1 VSSPAETPATRTA
14 FIGVGQ
20 MGGAMAD
27 HLVDRPGGLVVC
39 DRSDAAAS
47 ALVDKGALRAATPA
61 EAASDADVVS
71 IMVLDDAQV
80 RDVVAGPDGV
90 LSTARPGTVVAVHS
104 TISDTTAVELA
115 GVALEQGVHLI
126 DAPVSGGFMGAHA
139 GNLATMVGGTD
150 EAVALARPSLAA
162 WAELIVHLGPVGAG
176 TRAKIA
182 RNLLHFISFTAAG
195 EAQRL
200 AEVAGVDLRKLAK
213 VVRHT
218 DAITGG
224 AGSIMLRDTTAPM
237 TPDDDWWVTLT
248 HVRRLGEKDLD
259 LALELAA
266 ELGVELPLGR
276 VARERFGPGLGFAD
290 GEGAA

>member
-1 VSSPAETPATRTA
+1 MSDAPVHVRTA

-20 MGGAMAD
+20 MGGAMAG
-27 HLVDRPGGLVVC
+27 HLVDRPGGLAVC
-39 DRSDAAAS
+39 DPSDAAVEP
-47 ALVDKGALRAATPA
+47 LLEKGASRAATPA
-61 EAASDADVVS
+61 DAAADADVVS
-71 IMVLDDAQV
+71 VMVLDDAQV
-80 RDVVAGPDGV
+80 RTVVSGDAGI

-104 TISDTTAVELA
+104 TISAATAVE
-115 GVALEQGVHLI
+115 VAEVAAQRGVHLI

-139 GNLATMVGGTD
+139 GTLATMVGGTD
-150 EAVALARPSLAA
+150 EAVALARPSLEA
-162 WAELIVHLGPVGAG
+162 WAQLIVHLGPVGAG

-182 RNLLHFISFTAAG
+182 RNLLHFISFTAAS

-200 AEVAGVDLRKLAK
+200 AEAAGVDLRKLAK

-237 TPDDDWWVTLT
+237 TPDDDWWGTLS

-259 LALELAA
+259 LALELAG
-266 ELGVELPLGR
+266 ELGVDLPLGK
-276 VARERFGPGLGFAD
+276 VARERFGPGLGFDD
-290 GEGAA
+290 GQGAAR

>member
-1 VSSPAETPATRTA
+1 MADSQAPVRTA

-20 MGGAMAD
+20 MGSAMAG
-27 HLVDRPGGLVVC
+27 HLADRPGGLVVC
-39 DRSDAAAS
+39 DPSDAAVAP
-47 ALVDKGALRAATPA
+47 LVEKGASRAAAPA
-61 EAASDADVVS
+61 EAAADADVVS

-80 RDVVAGPDGV
+80 REVLTGEGGV
-90 LSTARPGTVVAVHS
+90 LSSARPGTVVAVHS
-104 TISDTTAVELA
+104 TISASTAVELA
-115 GVALEQGVHLI
+115 EIAARSEVHLI

-139 GNLATMVGGTD
+139 GTLATMVGGTD
-150 EAVALARPSLAA
+150 TAVSLARPSLEA
-162 WAELIVHLGPVGAG
+162 WADLIVHLGPVGAG
-176 TRAKIA
+176 TKAKIA
-182 RNLLHFISFTAAG
+182 RNLLHFISFTAAS

-200 AEVAGVDLRKLAK
+200 AEAAGVDLRKLAK

-237 TPDDDWWVTLT
+237 TPDDDWWGTLS

-259 LALELAA
+259 LALDLAA
-266 ELGVELPLGR
+266 QLGVDLPLGT

-290 GEGAA
+290 GEGSEG